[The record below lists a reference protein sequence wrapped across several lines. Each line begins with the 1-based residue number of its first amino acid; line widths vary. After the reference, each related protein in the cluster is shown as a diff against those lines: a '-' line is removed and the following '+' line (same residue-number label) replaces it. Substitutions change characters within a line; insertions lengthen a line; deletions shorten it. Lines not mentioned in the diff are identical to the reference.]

1 MYRGNMAV
9 RGWCRGPMW
18 SSHFFLGI
26 TCARL
31 RARDYLPRR
40 LHAVS
45 ILRRMPQAVRLQVH
59 ASESTLSWP
68 VAGSSKS
75 RRTGIIYTQTPM
87 NQLRFRT
94 RLVLILSLFAIIPAL
109 LLTLLWSGT
118 VSTALKFVSGRPAW
132 DSVAAS
138 GEKAIAAARRA
149 SLTASQRRAI
159 DEHEREL
166 RSSVE
171 QARRYSFLAART
183 VRVIAIAGV
192 LALLVLTGAASRV
205 AGHLSRQ
212 LSRPLDELVRWTE
225 LIGHGESLPPPPERT
240 VVSSSPRKNGEG
252 GPTIEVTTSRVRGA
266 PEFETLR
273 RSMREMVSE
282 LEHGRRQAVEAER
295 LHAFRESARR
305 VAHEI
310 KNPLTPI
317 RFALARLR
325 GQAPQSLQDDVDVIT
340 MESERLDRMARSF
353 AEFGK
358 LPEGPP
364 SEVDMGELV
373 RYTAR
378 SCVPPG
384 IALDLQIDENLPRV
398 YGNNGALAGALSNV
412 LLNAVDASGQNG
424 RITVKA
430 SVAKF
435 GGRDAVRI
443 SVTDEGKGIAA
454 ETLGTIWEPYV
465 TNKPGGTGLGL
476 AIARQAIWAHDGTV
490 NATSTLGKGTEIQFT
505 IPANGAGAERT
516 N

>member
-1 MYRGNMAV
+1 
-9 RGWCRGPMW
+9 
-18 SSHFFLGI
+18 
-26 TCARL
+26 
-31 RARDYLPRR
+31 
-40 LHAVS
+40 
-45 ILRRMPQAVRLQVH
+45 
-59 ASESTLSWP
+59 
-68 VAGSSKS
+68 
-75 RRTGIIYTQTPM
+75 M

-94 RLVLILSLFAIIPAL
+94 RLVLILSLFAIVPAL
-109 LLTLLWSGT
+109 VLTLLWSGT
-118 VSTALKFVSGRPAW
+118 VSTVLPFVTGQSAW

-138 GEKAIAAARRA
+138 GEKAIAAARQA
-149 SLTASQRRAI
+149 PLTASQKRAI
-159 DEHEREL
+159 DAHEREL
-166 RSSVE
+166 RTSVE
-171 QARRYSFLAART
+171 QARRYSFLAERT

-192 LALLVLTGAASRV
+192 LALLILTGAASRV

-212 LSRPLDELVRWTE
+212 LSRPLDELVRWTD
-225 LIGHGESLPPPPERT
+225 LIGHGEPLPPPPERT
-240 VVSSSPRKNGEG
+240 VVARAPKNGDD
-252 GPTIEVTTSRVRGA
+252 GPMMQVTTSRVRGA

-325 GQAPQSLQDDVDVIT
+325 GQAPQGLQEDVDVIAV
-340 MESERLDRMARSF
+340 ESERLDRMAKSF
-353 AEFGK
+353 AEFGR

-384 IALDLQIDENLPRV
+384 IDLDLRIDENLPRV
-398 YGNNGALAGALSNV
+398 HGHNGALAGALTNV
-412 LLNAVDASGQNG
+412 LLNAVDAAGGTG
-424 RITVKA
+424 RITVSAMPTKL
-430 SVAKF
+430 
-435 GGRDAVRI
+435 GGSEAVRI
-443 SVTDEGKGIAA
+443 SVADNGKGIAA
-454 ETLGTIWEPYV
+454 DSLERIWEPYV

-490 NATSTLGKGTEIQFT
+490 NATSTLGSGTEIQFT
-505 IPANGAGAERT
+505 IPANGASAART
-516 N
+516 E

>member
-1 MYRGNMAV
+1 
-9 RGWCRGPMW
+9 
-18 SSHFFLGI
+18 
-26 TCARL
+26 
-31 RARDYLPRR
+31 
-40 LHAVS
+40 
-45 ILRRMPQAVRLQVH
+45 
-59 ASESTLSWP
+59 
-68 VAGSSKS
+68 
-75 RRTGIIYTQTPM
+75 M

-94 RLVLILSLFAIIPAL
+94 RLVLILSLFAIVPAL

-118 VSTALKFVSGRPAW
+118 VSTALPFVTGRPAW

-138 GEKAIAAARRA
+138 GEKAIAAARQA
-149 SLTASQRRAI
+149 PLTLSQRRAI
-159 DEHEREL
+159 DAHEREL
-166 RSSVE
+166 RTSVE
-171 QARRYSFLAART
+171 QARRYSFLAGRT
-183 VRVIAIAGV
+183 VRIIAIGGL
-192 LALLVLTGAASRV
+192 LALLILTGAASRV

-225 LIGHGESLPPPPERT
+225 LIGHGEPLPPPPEPT
-240 VVSSSPRKNGEG
+240 IVSGARNGDDG
-252 GPTIEVTTSRVRGA
+252 TTIEVTTSRVRGA

-325 GQAPQSLQDDVDVIT
+325 GQAPQGLQEDVDVIA

-353 AEFGK
+353 AEFGR

-378 SCVPPG
+378 SSVPPG
-384 IALDLQIDENLPRV
+384 IALNLQIDENLPRV
-398 YGNNGALAGALSNV
+398 YGHNGALAGALSNV
-412 LLNAVDASGQNG
+412 LLNAVDASGNNG
-424 RITVKA
+424 HITVKA
-430 SVAKF
+430 SGVKL
-435 GGRDAVRI
+435 GDRDAVRI
-443 SVTDEGKGIAA
+443 SVADDGKGIAS
-454 ETLGTIWEPYV
+454 ENLQTIWEPYV

-476 AIARQAIWAHDGTV
+476 AIARQAVWAHDGTV

-505 IPANGAGAERT
+505 IPADGARAGRID
-516 N
+516 

>member
-1 MYRGNMAV
+1 
-9 RGWCRGPMW
+9 
-18 SSHFFLGI
+18 
-26 TCARL
+26 
-31 RARDYLPRR
+31 
-40 LHAVS
+40 
-45 ILRRMPQAVRLQVH
+45 
-59 ASESTLSWP
+59 
-68 VAGSSKS
+68 
-75 RRTGIIYTQTPM
+75 M

-94 RLVLILSLFAIIPAL
+94 RLVLILSLFAIVPAL

-118 VSTALKFVSGRPAW
+118 VSTALPLVTGRSAW

-138 GEKAIAAARRA
+138 GEKAIAAARQA
-149 SLTASQRRAI
+149 PLTASQRRAI
-159 DEHEREL
+159 DAHEREL
-166 RSSVE
+166 RLSVE
-171 QARRYSFLAART
+171 QARRYSFLATRT
-183 VRVIAIAGV
+183 VRVIAIGGI
-192 LALLVLTGAASRV
+192 LALVVLTGAASRV

-225 LIGHGESLPPPPERT
+225 LIGHGEPLPPKPMVATSRG
-240 VVSSSPRKNGEG
+240 NGASG
-252 GPTIEVTTSRVRGA
+252 DDSTTIEVTSSRVRGA

-325 GQAPQSLQDDVDVIT
+325 GHAAPELQEDVSVIT
-340 MESERLDRMARSF
+340 MESDRLDRMARSF
-353 AEFGK
+353 AEFGR

-364 SEVDMGELV
+364 AEIDMGELV

-378 SCVPPG
+378 SCVPST

-398 YGNNGALAGALSNV
+398 HGHNGALAGALSNV
-412 LLNAVDASGQNG
+412 LLNAVDASGDSG
-424 RITVKA
+424 RITVRA
-430 SVAKF
+430 STASLE
-435 GGRDAVRI
+435 GHSAVRI
-443 SVTDEGKGIAA
+443 SVADNGKGIAT
-454 ETLGTIWEPYV
+454 EKLETIWEPYV

-476 AIARQAIWAHDGTV
+476 AIARQAVWAHDGTV

-505 IPANGAGAERT
+505 IPANGADAEKES
-516 N
+516 

>member
-1 MYRGNMAV
+1 
-9 RGWCRGPMW
+9 
-18 SSHFFLGI
+18 
-26 TCARL
+26 
-31 RARDYLPRR
+31 
-40 LHAVS
+40 
-45 ILRRMPQAVRLQVH
+45 
-59 ASESTLSWP
+59 
-68 VAGSSKS
+68 
-75 RRTGIIYTQTPM
+75 M

-94 RLVLILSLFAIIPAL
+94 RLVLILSLFAIVPAF

-118 VSTALKFVSGRPAW
+118 VSTALPFVTGRPAW

-138 GEKAIAAARRA
+138 GEKAIAAARQA
-149 SLTASQRRAI
+149 PLTPSQRRAI
-159 DEHEREL
+159 DAHEREL
-166 RSSVE
+166 RTSVE
-171 QARRYSFLAART
+171 QARRYSFLAGRT
-183 VRVIAIAGV
+183 VRIIAIAGI
-192 LALLVLTGAASRV
+192 LALLILTGAASRV

-225 LIGHGESLPPPPERT
+225 LIGHGEPLPPPPEPT
-240 VVSSSPRKNGEG
+240 IVSAARNGDDG
-252 GPTIEVTTSRVRGA
+252 TTIEVTTSRVRGA

-325 GQAPQSLQDDVDVIT
+325 GQAPQALQEDVDVIA

-353 AEFGK
+353 AEFGR

-378 SCVPPG
+378 SSVPPG
-384 IALDLQIDENLPRV
+384 IALNLQIDENLPLV
-398 YGNNGALAGALSNV
+398 YGHNGALAGALSNV
-412 LLNAVDASGQNG
+412 LLNAVDASGNNG
-424 RITVKA
+424 HITVRA
-430 SVAKF
+430 SGVKL

-443 SVTDEGKGIAA
+443 SVADDGKGIASDN
-454 ETLGTIWEPYV
+454 LQTIWEPYV

-476 AIARQAIWAHDGTV
+476 AIARQAVWAHDGTV

-505 IPANGAGAERT
+505 IPANGARADRID
-516 N
+516 

>member
-1 MYRGNMAV
+1 
-9 RGWCRGPMW
+9 
-18 SSHFFLGI
+18 
-26 TCARL
+26 
-31 RARDYLPRR
+31 
-40 LHAVS
+40 
-45 ILRRMPQAVRLQVH
+45 
-59 ASESTLSWP
+59 
-68 VAGSSKS
+68 
-75 RRTGIIYTQTPM
+75 M

-94 RLVLILSLFAIIPAL
+94 RLVLILSLFAIVPAF

-118 VSTALKFVSGRPAW
+118 VSTALPFVTGRPAW

-138 GEKAIAAARRA
+138 GEKAIAAARQA
-149 SLTASQRRAI
+149 PLTLSQRRAI
-159 DEHEREL
+159 DAHEREL
-166 RSSVE
+166 RTSVE
-171 QARRYSFLAART
+171 QARRYSFLAGRT
-183 VRVIAIAGV
+183 VRIIAIAGL
-192 LALLVLTGAASRV
+192 LALLILTGAASRV

-225 LIGHGESLPPPPERT
+225 LIGHGEPLPPPPERT
-240 VVSSSPRKNGEG
+240 IVSGSRNGDDG
-252 GPTIEVTTSRVRGA
+252 TTIEVTTSRVRGA

-325 GQAPQSLQDDVDVIT
+325 GQAPLALQEDVDVIA

-353 AEFGK
+353 AEFGR

-378 SCVPPG
+378 SSVPPG
-384 IALDLQIDENLPRV
+384 IALNLQIDENLPRV
-398 YGNNGALAGALSNV
+398 YGHNGALAGALSNV
-412 LLNAVDASGQNG
+412 LLNAVDASGNNG
-424 RITVKA
+424 HITVKA
-430 SVAKF
+430 SVAKL

-443 SVTDEGKGIAA
+443 SVADDGKGIAS
-454 ETLGTIWEPYV
+454 ENLQTIWEPYV

-476 AIARQAIWAHDGTV
+476 AIARQAVWAHDGTV

-505 IPANGAGAERT
+505 IPANGAHAERID
-516 N
+516 

>member
-1 MYRGNMAV
+1 
-9 RGWCRGPMW
+9 
-18 SSHFFLGI
+18 
-26 TCARL
+26 
-31 RARDYLPRR
+31 
-40 LHAVS
+40 
-45 ILRRMPQAVRLQVH
+45 
-59 ASESTLSWP
+59 
-68 VAGSSKS
+68 
-75 RRTGIIYTQTPM
+75 M

-94 RLVLILSLFAIIPAL
+94 RLVLILSLFAIVPAL

-118 VSTALKFVSGRPAW
+118 VSTALPFVTGRSAW

-138 GEKAIAAARRA
+138 GEKAIAAARQA
-149 SLTASQRRAI
+149 PLTPSQRRAI
-159 DEHEREL
+159 DAHEREL
-166 RSSVE
+166 RTSVE

-225 LIGHGESLPPPPERT
+225 LIGHGEPLPPLPEPT
-240 VVSSSPRKNGEG
+240 IVSTAQKNGDDG
-252 GPTIEVTTSRVRGA
+252 STIEVTTSRVRGA

-282 LEHGRRQAVEAER
+282 LAHGRQQAIEAER
-295 LHAFRESARR
+295 LHAFRETARR

-325 GQAPQSLQDDVDVIT
+325 GHAPAQLQEDVNVIEI
-340 MESERLDRMARSF
+340 ESERLDRMARSF

-364 SEVDMGELV
+364 AEIDMSELV

-378 SCVPPG
+378 SCVPPNV
-384 IALDLQIDENLPRV
+384 ALDLEIDENLPRV
-398 YGNNGALAGALSNV
+398 HGHNGALSGALSNV
-412 LLNAVDASGQNG
+412 LLNAVDASSVGG
-424 RITVKA
+424 RIRVKA
-430 SVAKF
+430 SEVSM
-435 GGRDAVRI
+435 GGRAAVRI
-443 SVTDEGKGIAA
+443 SVADTGKGIAP
-454 ETLGTIWEPYV
+454 ESLDRIWEPYV

-476 AIARQAIWAHDGTV
+476 SIARQAVWAHDGTV
-490 NATSTLGKGTEIQFT
+490 NATSTLGRGTEIQLT
-505 IPANGAGAERT
+505 IPVGGGNAVREI
-516 N
+516 

>member
-1 MYRGNMAV
+1 
-9 RGWCRGPMW
+9 
-18 SSHFFLGI
+18 
-26 TCARL
+26 
-31 RARDYLPRR
+31 
-40 LHAVS
+40 
-45 ILRRMPQAVRLQVH
+45 
-59 ASESTLSWP
+59 
-68 VAGSSKS
+68 
-75 RRTGIIYTQTPM
+75 M

-94 RLVLILSLFAIIPAL
+94 RLVLILSLFAIVPAL

-118 VSTALKFVSGRPAW
+118 VSTALPFVTGRAAW

-138 GEKAIAAARRA
+138 GEKAIAAARQA
-149 SLTASQRRAI
+149 PLTPAQRRAV
-159 DEHEREL
+159 DAHEREL
-166 RSSVE
+166 RTSVE
-171 QARRYSFLAART
+171 QARRYSFLAGRT
-183 VRVIAIAGV
+183 VRVIAVGGV
-192 LALLVLTGAASRV
+192 LALLVLTGTASRV

-225 LIGHGESLPPPPERT
+225 LIGHGEALPAPKPAIISR
-240 VVSSSPRKNGEG
+240 PRRNGDDG
-252 GPTIEVTTSRVRGA
+252 PGPTIEVTTSRVRGA

-325 GQAPQSLQDDVDVIT
+325 GQAPQGLQEDVDVIAV
-340 MESERLDRMARSF
+340 ESDRLDRMAKSF
-353 AEFGK
+353 AEFGR

-373 RYTAR
+373 RYAAR

-398 YGNNGALAGALSNV
+398 YGHNGALAGALSNV
-412 LLNAVDASGQNG
+412 LLNAVDASSAHGHIIVSA
-424 RITVKA
+424 RPVKM
-430 SVAKF
+430 
-435 GGRDAVRI
+435 GDRNAVRI
-443 SVTDEGKGIAA
+443 AVADDGKGIAPGNL
-454 ETLGTIWEPYV
+454 ETIWEPYV

-476 AIARQAIWAHDGTV
+476 AIARQAVWAHDGTV
-490 NATSTLGKGTEIQFT
+490 TATSTLGQGTEIQFT
-505 IPANGAGAERT
+505 IPANGVAAVRAKGEEHSNGT
-516 N
+516 

>member
-1 MYRGNMAV
+1 
-9 RGWCRGPMW
+9 
-18 SSHFFLGI
+18 
-26 TCARL
+26 
-31 RARDYLPRR
+31 
-40 LHAVS
+40 
-45 ILRRMPQAVRLQVH
+45 
-59 ASESTLSWP
+59 
-68 VAGSSKS
+68 
-75 RRTGIIYTQTPM
+75 M

-94 RLVLILSLFAIIPAL
+94 RLVLILSLFAIVPAF
-109 LLTLLWSGT
+109 LLTLLWSET
-118 VSTALKFVSGRPAW
+118 VRTALPFVTGRPAW

-138 GEKAIAAARRA
+138 GEKAIAAARQA
-149 SLTASQRRAI
+149 PLTLSQRRAI
-159 DEHEREL
+159 DAHEREL
-166 RSSVE
+166 RTSVE
-171 QARRYSFLAART
+171 QARRYSFLAGRT
-183 VRVIAIAGV
+183 VRIIAIAGI
-192 LALLVLTGAASRV
+192 LALLILTGAASRV

-225 LIGHGESLPPPPERT
+225 LIGHGEPLPPPPEPT
-240 VVSSSPRKNGEG
+240 IVSGGRNGDVG
-252 GPTIEVTTSRVRGA
+252 TTIEVTTSRVRGA

-325 GQAPQSLQDDVDVIT
+325 GQAPQALQEDIDVIT

-353 AEFGK
+353 AEFGR

-378 SCVPPG
+378 SSVPPG
-384 IALDLQIDENLPRV
+384 IALNLQIDENLPRV
-398 YGNNGALAGALSNV
+398 YGHNGALAGALSNV
-412 LLNAVDASGQNG
+412 LLNAVDASGNNG
-424 RITVKA
+424 HIIVKA
-430 SVAKF
+430 SGVKL

-443 SVTDEGKGIAA
+443 SVADDGKGIAS
-454 ETLGTIWEPYV
+454 ENLQTIWEPYV

-476 AIARQAIWAHDGTV
+476 AIARQAVWAHDGTV
-490 NATSTLGKGTEIQFT
+490 NATSTLGEGTEIQFT
-505 IPANGAGAERT
+505 IPANGARAERID
-516 N
+516 

>member
-1 MYRGNMAV
+1 
-9 RGWCRGPMW
+9 
-18 SSHFFLGI
+18 
-26 TCARL
+26 
-31 RARDYLPRR
+31 
-40 LHAVS
+40 
-45 ILRRMPQAVRLQVH
+45 
-59 ASESTLSWP
+59 
-68 VAGSSKS
+68 
-75 RRTGIIYTQTPM
+75 M

-94 RLVLILSLFAIIPAL
+94 RLVLILSLFAIVPAF

-118 VSTALKFVSGRPAW
+118 VSTALPFVTGRPAW

-138 GEKAIAAARRA
+138 GEKAIAAARQA
-149 SLTASQRRAI
+149 PLTLSQRRAI
-159 DEHEREL
+159 DAHEREL
-166 RSSVE
+166 RTSVE
-171 QARRYSFLAART
+171 QARRYSFLAGRT
-183 VRVIAIAGV
+183 VRIIAIAGL
-192 LALLVLTGAASRV
+192 LALLILTGAASRV

-225 LIGHGESLPPPPERT
+225 LIGHGEPLPPPPERT
-240 VVSSSPRKNGEG
+240 IVSGSRNGDDG
-252 GPTIEVTTSRVRGA
+252 TTIAVTTSRVRGA

-325 GQAPQSLQDDVDVIT
+325 GQAPQALQEDVDVIA

-353 AEFGK
+353 AEFGR

-378 SCVPPG
+378 SSVPPG
-384 IALDLQIDENLPRV
+384 IALNLQIDENLPRV
-398 YGNNGALAGALSNV
+398 YGHNGALAGALSNV
-412 LLNAVDASGQNG
+412 LLNAVDASGNNG
-424 RITVKA
+424 HITVKA
-430 SVAKF
+430 SGVKL

-443 SVTDEGKGIAA
+443 SVADDGKGIAS
-454 ETLGTIWEPYV
+454 ENLQTIWEPYV

-476 AIARQAIWAHDGTV
+476 AIARQAVWAHDGTV

-505 IPANGAGAERT
+505 IPANGAHAARID
-516 N
+516 

>member
-1 MYRGNMAV
+1 
-9 RGWCRGPMW
+9 
-18 SSHFFLGI
+18 
-26 TCARL
+26 
-31 RARDYLPRR
+31 
-40 LHAVS
+40 
-45 ILRRMPQAVRLQVH
+45 
-59 ASESTLSWP
+59 
-68 VAGSSKS
+68 
-75 RRTGIIYTQTPM
+75 M

-94 RLVLILSLFAIIPAL
+94 RLVLILSLFAIVPAL
-109 LLTLLWSGT
+109 VLTLLWSGT
-118 VSTALKFVSGRPAW
+118 VSTVLPFVTGQSAW

-138 GEKAIAAARRA
+138 GERAIAAARQA
-149 SLTASQRRAI
+149 PLTTSQRRAV
-159 DEHEREL
+159 DAHEREL
-166 RSSVE
+166 RTSVE
-171 QARRYSFLAART
+171 QARRYSFLAERT

-192 LALLVLTGAASRV
+192 LALLILTGAASRV

-212 LSRPLDELVRWTE
+212 LSRPLDELVRWTD
-225 LIGHGESLPPPPERT
+225 LIGHGEPLPPPPEPT
-240 VVSSSPRKNGEG
+240 IVSHTQKNGDEG
-252 GPTIEVTTSRVRGA
+252 PMIQVTQSRVRGA

-282 LEHGRRQAVEAER
+282 LEHGRQQAVEAER

-325 GQAPQSLQDDVDVIT
+325 GQAPQGLQEDVDVIAV
-340 MESERLDRMARSF
+340 ESDRLDRMAKSF
-353 AEFGK
+353 AEFGR

-398 YGNNGALAGALSNV
+398 YGHNGALAGALSNV
-412 LLNAVDASGQNG
+412 LLNAVDASAGDG
-424 RITVKA
+424 RITVSA
-430 SVAKF
+430 RAAKL

-443 SVTDEGKGIAA
+443 SVADNGKGIAA
-454 ETLGTIWEPYV
+454 DSLERIWEPYV

-476 AIARQAIWAHDGTV
+476 SIARQAIWAHNGTV
-490 NATSTLGKGTEIQFT
+490 NATSTLGSGTEIQFT
-505 IPANGAGAERT
+505 IPADGAGAVRT
-516 N
+516 E